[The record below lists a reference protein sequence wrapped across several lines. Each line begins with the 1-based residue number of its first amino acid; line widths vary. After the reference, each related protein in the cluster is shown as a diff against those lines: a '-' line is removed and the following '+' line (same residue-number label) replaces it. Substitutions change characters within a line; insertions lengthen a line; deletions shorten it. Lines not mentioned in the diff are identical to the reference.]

1 MPPGRRVGRFDA
13 VSRRAVPP
21 VVPTLALG
29 LLRRHRPASV
39 ALTLLAG
46 LAAAAPMAAW
56 AAGRQAATT
65 VERSLEHARAAD
77 VLVSVCPPDFDP
89 ARSNPE
95 ECFRYYPPEEDLNAI
110 RSLPAVTEV
119 ARTSFTSVMAGASP
133 DPGGWR
139 PQTLLSLSDTVSL
152 PTMLGL
158 PDVVVGRLAADGA
171 PDEVMANE
179 ALARALRLGPGDRVW
194 MKGGGQAEGADGDGP
209 PVPSTVV
216 GIVRTIADLLPSD
229 ADSLRVPSFYARAG
243 WSRAHARD
251 LPPDATAISVWLDDG
266 DVVGFTTGLRS
277 RMRDRSVQV
286 VPGVDPGERANM
298 DQATGYESRAA
309 LALAAAAALAVALFL
324 GQAVSRQARAES
336 SDVPTLLALGMTRRQ
351 LAAAASARWV
361 PVALGAS
368 LVAVVVAIGASALG
382 PIGLAR
388 RAPWEPALRADGL
401 VLVAGSAAAVVVV
414 LFSGAVT
421 LYKSRGL
428 ADATARSTRALGAVG
443 PPGVRAGVVM
453 ARRSLR
459 RGGALP
465 VVSALVGTSLA
476 VAAVITAS
484 GGAAS
489 LRRVTA
495 SPERFGAPWDA
506 LIGGQ
511 PVPERQQEMLVAL
524 AGLPGTTAAAAIP
537 GSTVAV
543 GDRELWIQAMV
554 PIEGI
559 EPVRPVVTAGRA
571 PMADD
576 EIALGSVTM
585 SELGLRMGGEVSL
598 QPQLLGAHPR
608 PYRVVGVTMVADGQ
622 EPNVG
627 RGGLVSLAGLERVAP
642 GADLT
647 SQVNL
652 VARVVA
658 GPGRAAALA
667 ALEEAFP
674 RAQVPF
680 PLPSSLANAERIAGL
695 PMLLGLA
702 AGALAA
708 VTFTHALIVTIRRN
722 RRELAVY
729 RVLGFTR
736 AQVYGA
742 VATHATLTGFGAA
755 AAGVLLGILGARWGW
770 QALADSFGVAS
781 GAVVPLR
788 LGLVSLVGVLVVAN
802 LAAAAPGRKAVKL
815 EAAEVLR
822 GE

>member
-1 MPPGRRVGRFDA
+1 M
-13 VSRRAVPP
+13 PP

-39 ALTLLAG
+39 ALALLAG
-46 LAAAAPMAAW
+46 LAAAAPMAVW

-65 VERSLEHARAAD
+65 VEDSLESARAAD
-77 VLVSVCPPDFDP
+77 VLVSVCPADFDP

-95 ECFRYYPPEEDLNAI
+95 ACFSYNPPEEDLNPI
-110 RSLPAVTEV
+110 RSMPGVTEV
-119 ARTSFTSVMAGASP
+119 ARTSFTSVLAGASP
-133 DPGGWR
+133 DPEGWR

-152 PTMLGL
+152 PTMLGV

-171 PDEVMANE
+171 PDEVMATE
-179 ALARALRLGPGDRVW
+179 GLARALRLGPGDRVW
-194 MKGGGQAEGADGDGP
+194 MKGGGQAEGADGEAP
-209 PVPSTVV
+209 PVRSTVV
-216 GIVRTIADLLPSD
+216 GIVRTVADLLPSD

-286 VPGVDPGERANM
+286 VPGVDPGERANL

-309 LALAAAAALAVALFL
+309 LALAAAAALAVAFFL

-361 PVALGAS
+361 PVALGA
-368 LVAVVVAIGASALG
+368 AVVAMVAAIGASALG

-388 RAPWEPALRADGL
+388 RAPWEPGLRADAL

-421 LYKSRGL
+421 LYRSRGL
-428 ADATARSTRALGAVG
+428 ADATARSTRALGALG
-443 PPGVRAGVVM
+443 PPGVRAGVVL

-506 LIGGQ
+506 LVGGQ
-511 PVPERQQEMLVAL
+511 PVPERQREMLVAL
-524 AGLPGTTAAAAIP
+524 AGLPGTTAAAAIQ

-543 GDRELWIQAMV
+543 GDQELWIQAMV

-585 SELGLRMGGEVSL
+585 GELGLRMGGEVSL
-598 QPQLLGAHPR
+598 QPQLLGADPR

-627 RGGLVSLAGLERVAP
+627 KGGLVSLPGLERVAP
-642 GADLT
+642 G
-647 SQVNL
+647 SGRFQVD
-652 VARVVA
+652 VVVRVVP

-708 VTFTHALIVTIRRN
+708 VTLTHALIVTIRRN

-788 LGLVSLVGVLVVAN
+788 LGLVSLVAVLVVAN

-815 EAAEVLR
+815 RAAEVLR